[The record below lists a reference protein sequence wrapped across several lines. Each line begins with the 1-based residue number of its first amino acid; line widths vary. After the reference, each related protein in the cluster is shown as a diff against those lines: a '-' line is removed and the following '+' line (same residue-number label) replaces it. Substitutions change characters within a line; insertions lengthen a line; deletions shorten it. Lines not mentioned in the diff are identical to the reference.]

1 MHLLILL
8 QAVGQTA
15 AEAAK
20 AVATIPQGGESAT
33 EIVPYFT
40 TAALIVYAQKYL
52 KTFGIYNTFVEHFP
66 GADKW
71 AHRFVAGIGAIWV
84 ALGLHFTY
92 AGSADSGYQFH
103 LVTPAAVQMLHGLG
117 DFLKVYVLQQVIHD
131 GTQKHLNP

>member
-1 MHLLILL
+1 MFIELL
-8 QAVGQTA
+8 QVAGQTA
-15 AEAAK
+15 VEAAK
-20 AVATIPQGGESAT
+20 AVATIPQSGEGST

-52 KTFGIYNTFVEHFP
+52 KTFKLYTTFVEHFP

-71 AHRFVAGIGAIWV
+71 AHRFIAAVGAVWV

-92 AGSADSGYQFH
+92 AGSADVGYQFH
-103 LVTPAAVQMLHGLG
+103 LVTPAAIQMLHGLG

-131 GTQKHLNP
+131 GTQKDRNP